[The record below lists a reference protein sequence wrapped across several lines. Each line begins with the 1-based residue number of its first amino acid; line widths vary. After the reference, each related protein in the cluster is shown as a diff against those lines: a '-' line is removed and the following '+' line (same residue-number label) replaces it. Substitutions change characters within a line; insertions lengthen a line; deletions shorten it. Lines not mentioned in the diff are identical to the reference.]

1 MGKARIRKDAGF
13 FVAPS
18 LQAMAACGQPCCH
31 GAFAPTTGRIAFL
44 ILLLVFVYSV
54 FIGDICDYLSQYHLK
69 TQNTADWSCIF
80 DSKKY

>member
-18 LQAMAACGQPCCH
+18 LQAMAPAGALLPCCH

-69 TQNTADWSCIF
+69 N
-80 DSKKY
+80 SKCSGLELYF